1 VRILVADDDPV
12 SRQLLKSTLGR
23 WGYEVV
29 TAADGA
35 EALRILQDDD
45 APQMAIL
52 DWIMPGLD
60 GIHVCQEVRRQVD
73 RAYTFLLLLTV
84 NNRPQDLVAGL
95 EAGADDYLIKPC
107 DTLELQARLGNGKR
121 LVGLHNQL
129 LAACAALR
137 ERAMRDSLTGLWNH
151 VAILEIL
158 EQEWEHAR
166 KRGALLGVI
175 MADLDH
181 FKRINDTHGHR
192 AGDVVLGETIRRM
205 KDSLRPHDAFGR
217 YGGEEFLVV
226 LPGMDAEALLGVAE
240 RLRLAVADRPV
251 AYGSRVIPVTLSLGV
266 AVEHGST
273 PVDADTLL
281 QAADDALYRA
291 KGGGRN
297 RVEAG
302 TVGSDVPLAVS
313 G

>member
-12 SRQLLKSTLGR
+12 SRQLLKSSLSR
-23 WGYEVV
+23 WGYDVV
-29 TAADGA
+29 TAADGSA
-35 EALRILQDDD
+35 ALRVLQEDA
-45 APQMAIL
+45 APQMAVL
-52 DWIMPGLD
+52 DWMMPGHD
-60 GIHVCQEVRRQVD
+60 GTHICREVRRRVD
-73 RAYTFLLLLTV
+73 RPYTYLLLLTA
-84 NNRPQDLVAGL
+84 NNRKQDLIAGL
-95 EAGADDYLIKPC
+95 ESGADDYLIKPC
-107 DTLELQARLGNGKR
+107 DPLELQARLGNGKR

-166 KRGALLGVI
+166 KRDTLLGVI

-192 AGDVVLGETIRRM
+192 AGDAVLGETIRRM
-205 KDSLRPHDAFGR
+205 RESLRPHDAFGR
-217 YGGEEFLVV
+217 YGGEEFLIV
-226 LPGMDAEALLGVAE
+226 LPGVDAETLPGVAE

-251 AYGSRVIPVTLSLGV
+251 TYGSRVIPVTLSLGV
-266 AVEHGST
+266 TIEHGTT
-273 PVDADTLL
+273 PADADALL

-291 KGGGRN
+291 KRGGRN
-297 RVEAG
+297 RVEVG
-302 TVGSDVPLAVS
+302 TVCSEMPLAIP

>member
-1 VRILVADDDPV
+1 VHILVADDDPV
-12 SRQLLKSTLGR
+12 SRQLLKSTLTR
-23 WGYEVV
+23 WGYDVV

-35 EALRILQDDD
+35 TALTILQGDD

-60 GIHVCQEVRRQVD
+60 GIHICQEVRRQAD
-73 RAYTFLLLLTV
+73 RPYTYLLLLTV
-84 NNRPQDLVAGL
+84 NNRKQDMVAGL

-129 LAACAALR
+129 LSACAALR

-158 EQEWEHAR
+158 EREWERAGQR
-166 KRGALLGVI
+166 EVLLGVI

-181 FKRINDTHGHR
+181 FKRINDTNGHR
-192 AGDVVLGETIRRM
+192 AGDVVLGEVIRRM
-205 KDSLRPHDAFGR
+205 RDSLRPHDALGR
-217 YGGEEFLVV
+217 YGGEEFLIV
-226 LPGMDAEALLGVAE
+226 LPGLEAEALVGVAE

-251 AYGSRVIPVTLSLGV
+251 PYAGRCIPVTMSLGV
-266 AVEHGST
+266 AVEHGT
-273 PVDADTLL
+273 APVDADALL
-281 QAADDALYRA
+281 QAADTALYRA
-291 KGGGRN
+291 KRNGRN
-297 RVEAG
+297 RVELA
-302 TVGSDVPLAVS
+302 TLCSDVPVS
-313 G
+313 VPG